1 MHLLLIQ
8 VLYSKPLRFNM
19 ITPLERDLIIDGE
32 FPDKAGCEVCAEE
45 SLLDARPQR
54 DRDEEELPPVPGA
67 VRRRRP
73 QQLEATQ
80 LFRTAAAVRALLFKS
95 EREKKA

>member
-1 MHLLLIQ
+1 
-8 VLYSKPLRFNM
+8 M
-19 ITPLERDLIIDGE
+19 ILDKD
-32 FPDKAGCEVCAEE
+32 FPDESCREVCAEE

-73 QQLEATQ
+73 QQLETTQ
-80 LFRTAAAVRALLFKS
+80 LFRTAAVRALLFKS
-95 EREKKA
+95 ESKRGITRVFTFSSGEA

>member
-1 MHLLLIQ
+1 MS
-8 VLYSKPLRFNM
+8 SKPLRFNM

-45 SLLDARPQR
+45 PLLDARPQR
-54 DRDEEELPPVPGA
+54 DRDEEELPPVSGA

-73 QQLEATQ
+73 QQLETTQ
-80 LFRTAAAVRALLFKS
+80 LFRTAAVRALLFKS
-95 EREKKA
+95 EWEKKA